1 MPALVTVLIA
11 AFVVLLFLTA
21 PLAVAMGMGATLALA
36 IDGSVPLFVVVQ
48 RIFGG
53 TDSFVLL
60 AIPFYILAG
69 NLMES
74 AGISE
79 RLVNLA
85 RTFVGHIRGSTGMV
99 TVVAEYFFSG
109 ISGSTTADVSA
120 IGSLLIPAMRR
131 AGYRASQAV
140 AIVAAATSM
149 GSLVPPSVG
158 MIVLAAIMEISVGA
172 LFLSGF
178 LPAAVIAL
186 VIMLLIYWQARRSA
200 LPVYKRA
207 SLRELTLALKDASLA
222 LVMPAI
228 IFGGIFSGVTSA
240 TEAGA
245 VACWYALTVGMFIY
259 HTIKPRDLTQI
270 IIKTGLLTGA
280 VMFLVATATIFSWIL
295 VVQQVPQ
302 RLGDLVF
309 SASRSPGVFLA
320 MAILVFMILGGL
332 LEGIPAMIILVPIF
346 APLAQRVGIHPLHFA
361 LVVYTAISVGLF
373 LPPFGIGL
381 LLSSALGE
389 ITMEEATPA
398 FLPFLV
404 ALCAGLALVA
414 AIPWLTLV
422 LPSVFGMSGGS

>member
-1 MPALVTVLIA
+1 MVIVLVVTFALLLIA
-11 AFVVLLFLTA
+11 TA
-21 PLAVAMGMGATLALA
+21 PLAVAMGMGAVVALVWE
-36 IDGSVPLFVVVQ
+36 GQVPLFVVVQ
-48 RIFGG
+48 RMFGG
-53 TDSFVLL
+53 ADSFVLL

-69 NLMES
+69 NLMEA

-79 RLVNLA
+79 RLVNFA
-85 RTFVGHIRGSTGMV
+85 RALVGHIRGSIGMV

-120 IGSLLIPAMRR
+120 IGALLIPAMRR
-131 AGYRASQAV
+131 VGYSAAQAV

-178 LPAAVIAL
+178 LPAAVIAV
-186 VIMLLIYWQARRSA
+186 VIMALIYVQARRND
-200 LPVYKRA
+200 LPVDRRA
-207 SLRELTLALKDASLA
+207 RLGDLARALKQASLA
-222 LVMPAI
+222 LLMPVI
-228 IFGGIFSGVTSA
+228 IFGGIFSGITSA

-245 VACWYALTVGMFIY
+245 IACWYAVVVGLFVYGKIRPSDLL
-259 HTIKPRDLTQI
+259 HLVIKSA
-270 IIKTGLLTGA
+270 LLTGA
-280 VMFLVATATIFSWIL
+280 VMFMVATATIFSWIL

-309 SASRSPGVFLA
+309 SVSREPVMFLA
-320 MAILVFMILGGL
+320 MVALVFMILGGL

-346 APLAQRVGIHPLHFA
+346 ARLAQQVGVHPLHFA
-361 LVVYTAISVGLF
+361 LVAYTAVSIGLF

-389 ITMEEATPA
+389 ISIEKATPA
-398 FLPFLV
+398 FVPYLIALGVGLV
-404 ALCAGLALVA
+404 VIALF
-414 AIPWLTLV
+414 PWLTLV
-422 LPSVFGMSGGS
+422 LPGLFGMAGGR

>member
-1 MPALVTVLIA
+1 MATLLVVAFAALLA
-11 AFVVLLFLTA
+11 MTA
-21 PLAVAMGMGATLALA
+21 PLAIAMGMGSVIALA
-36 IDGSVPLFVVVQ
+36 TDGSVPLFILVQ
-48 RIFGG
+48 RMFGG
-53 TDSFVLL
+53 VDSYVLL

-85 RTFVGHIRGSTGMV
+85 RACVGHIRGSIGMV

-120 IGSLLIPAMRR
+120 IGTLLIPAMRR
-131 AGYRASQAV
+131 AGYTAKQAV

-186 VIMLLIYWQARRSA
+186 VIMLLIYQQAAHAA
-200 LPVYKRA
+200 LPVDQRA
-207 SLRELTLALKDASLA
+207 SLRQLRSALKDASLA
-222 LVMPAI
+222 VLMPLI

-245 VACWYALTVGMFIY
+245 IACWYALVVGVGVY
-259 HTIKPRDLTQI
+259 RTIGIRDLGQI
-270 IIKTGLLTGA
+270 IVKTGLLTGV
-280 VMFLVATATIFSWIL
+280 VMLLVSTATIFSWIL
-295 VVQQVPQ
+295 TVQQVPQ
-302 RLGDLVF
+302 RLGAFAF
-309 SASRSPGVFLA
+309 SLSSSRWIFLA
-320 MAILVFMILGGL
+320 IVILVFMILGGL

-346 APLAQRVGIHPLHFA
+346 APLAKQVGIHPLHFA
-361 LVVYTAISVGLF
+361 LVAYTAISVGLF

-389 ITMEEATPA
+389 ITIEEATPA
-398 FLPFLV
+398 FLPYLIALV
-404 ALCAGLALVA
+404 IGLALVA
-414 AIPWLTLV
+414 ALPWLTLV
-422 LPSVFGMSGGS
+422 LPALFGMKAGG

>member
-1 MPALVTVLIA
+1 MVI
-11 AFVVLLFLTA
+11 VLLVSFSLLLILTA
-21 PLAVAMGMGATLALA
+21 PLAIAMGMGAALAL
-36 IDGSVPLFVVVQ
+36 IWDGQVPLFVVVQ
-48 RIFGG
+48 RMFGG
-53 TDSFVLL
+53 ADSFVLL

-69 NLMES
+69 NLMEA

-79 RLVNLA
+79 RLVSLA
-85 RTFVGHIRGSTGMV
+85 RALVGHIRGSMGIV

-131 AGYRASQAV
+131 VGYSAAHAV

-186 VIMLLIYWQARRSA
+186 VIMALIYVQARRDA
-200 LPVYKRA
+200 LPVDQRA
-207 SLRELTLALKDASLA
+207 RLTDVVQALKQASLA
-222 LVMPAI
+222 LLMPVI
-228 IFGGIFSGVTSA
+228 IFGGIFSGITSA

-245 VACWYALTVGMFIY
+245 IACWYAVVVGLFVY
-259 HTIKPRDLTQI
+259 GTIRLSDLAAL
-270 IIKTGLLTGA
+270 IIKSALLTGA
-280 VMFLVATATIFSWIL
+280 VMFMVATATIFSWIL

-309 SASRSPGVFLA
+309 SVSREPGLFLA
-320 MAILVFMILGGL
+320 MVILVFMVLGGL

-346 APLAQRVGIHPLHFA
+346 ARLAQQVGVHPLHFA
-361 LVVYTAISVGLF
+361 LVAYTAVSIGLF

-389 ITMEEATPA
+389 ISIEKATPA
-398 FLPFLV
+398 FVPYLI
-404 ALCAGLALVA
+404 ALCVGLVVVA
-414 AIPWLTLV
+414 AFPWLTLV
-422 LPSVFGMSGGS
+422 LPALFGMAGNR

>member
-1 MPALVTVLIA
+1 MLSVLLIA
-11 AFVVLLFLTA
+11 FALLLLATA
-21 PLAVAMGMGATLALA
+21 PLAIAMGMGSVAALVWE
-36 IDGSVPLFVVVQ
+36 GQVPLFVVVQ
-48 RIFGG
+48 RMFGG

-69 NLMES
+69 NLMEA

-79 RLVNLA
+79 RLVTLA
-85 RTFVGHIRGSTGMV
+85 RALVGHIRGSMGMV
-99 TVVAEYFFSG
+99 TVVSEYFFSG

-131 AGYRASQAV
+131 VGYEATHAV

-186 VIMLLIYWQARRSA
+186 AIMALIYVQARRTD
-200 LPVYKRA
+200 LPVDRRA
-207 SLRELTLALKDASLA
+207 RVADLIRALRQASLA
-222 LVMPAI
+222 LLMPVI
-228 IFGGIFSGVTSA
+228 IFGGIFSGITSA

-245 VACWYALTVGMFIY
+245 IACWYALVVGVWVY
-259 HTIKPRDLTQI
+259 GTIRVTDLFPI
-270 IIKTGLLTGA
+270 IVKSALLTGA
-280 VMFLVATATIFSWIL
+280 VMFMVAAATIFSWIL

-302 RLGDLVF
+302 RLGQLVF
-309 SASRSPGVFLA
+309 AISGSPALFLA
-320 MAILVFMILGGL
+320 MVVLIFMILGGL

-346 APLAQRVGIHPLHFA
+346 ARLAQQIGVHPLHFA
-361 LVVYTAISVGLF
+361 LVAYTAVNIGLF

-381 LLSSALGE
+381 LLSSALGKISIE
-389 ITMEEATPA
+389 KATPA
-398 FLPFLV
+398 FLPYLV
-404 ALCAGLALVA
+404 VLGVGLVLVA
-414 AIPWLTLV
+414 AFPWLTLV
-422 LPSVFGMSGGS
+422 LPALFGMAGTR

>member
-1 MPALVTVLIA
+1 MVIVLVVTFALLLIA
-11 AFVVLLFLTA
+11 TA
-21 PLAVAMGMGATLALA
+21 PLAVAMGMGAVVALVWE
-36 IDGSVPLFVVVQ
+36 GQVPLFVVVQ
-48 RIFGG
+48 RMFGG
-53 TDSFVLL
+53 ADSFVLL

-69 NLMES
+69 NLMEA

-79 RLVNLA
+79 RLVNFA
-85 RTFVGHIRGSTGMV
+85 RALVGHIRGSMGMV

-131 AGYRASQAV
+131 VGYSAAQAV

-178 LPAAVIAL
+178 LPAAVIAV
-186 VIMLLIYWQARRSA
+186 VIMGLIYVQARRSG
-200 LPVYKRA
+200 LPVDRRA
-207 SLRELTLALKDASLA
+207 RLGDLARALKQASLA
-222 LVMPAI
+222 LLMPVI
-228 IFGGIFSGVTSA
+228 IFGGIFSGITSA

-245 VACWYALTVGMFIY
+245 IACWYAVVVGLFVY
-259 HTIKPRDLTQI
+259 GKIKPSDLPSL
-270 IIKTGLLTGA
+270 IIKSALLTGA
-280 VMFLVATATIFSWIL
+280 VMFMVAAATIFSWIL

-302 RLGDLVF
+302 RLGELVF
-309 SASRSPGVFLA
+309 SVSREPAMFLA
-320 MAILVFMILGGL
+320 MVVLVFMILGGL

-346 APLAQRVGIHPLHFA
+346 ARLAQQVGVHPLHFA
-361 LVVYTAISVGLF
+361 LVAYTAVNIGLF

-389 ITMEEATPA
+389 ISIEKATPA
-398 FLPFLV
+398 FVPYLIALGVGLV
-404 ALCAGLALVA
+404 VIAVF
-414 AIPWLTLV
+414 PWLTLV
-422 LPSVFGMSGGS
+422 LPGLFGMAGGR

>member
-1 MPALVTVLIA
+1 VVIVLLVT
-11 AFVVLLFLTA
+11 FSLLLMATA
-21 PLAVAMGMGATLALA
+21 PLAIAMGMGSAIAL
-36 IDGSVPLFVVVQ
+36 IWDGQVPLFVVVQ
-48 RIFGG
+48 RMFGG

-69 NLMES
+69 NLMDA

-79 RLVNLA
+79 RLVQLA
-85 RTFVGHIRGSTGMV
+85 RALVGHIRGSMGMV

-131 AGYRASQAV
+131 VGYSATQAV
-140 AIVAAATSM
+140 AIIAAATSM

-172 LFLSGF
+172 LFISGF

-186 VIMLLIYWQARRSA
+186 AIMVLIYVQARRTD
-200 LPVYKRA
+200 LPVDRRA
-207 SLRELTLALKDASLA
+207 RLSDLIRAVRQASLA
-222 LVMPAI
+222 LLMPVI
-228 IFGGIFSGVTSA
+228 IFGGIFSGITSA

-245 VACWYALTVGMFIY
+245 IACWYALIVGLWVY
-259 HTIKPRDLTQI
+259 GTIRVADLFPL
-270 IIKTGLLTGA
+270 IIKSALLTGA
-280 VMFLVATATIFSWIL
+280 VMFMVATATIFSWIL

-302 RLGDLVF
+302 RLGDIVF
-309 SASRSPGVFLA
+309 SISSEPMLFLA
-320 MAILVFMILGGL
+320 MIILVFMILGGL

-346 APLAQRVGIHPLHFA
+346 ARLAQQVGVHPLHFA
-361 LVVYTAISVGLF
+361 LVAYTAVSIGLF

-389 ITMEEATPA
+389 ISIEKATPA
-398 FLPFLV
+398 FLPYLIV
-404 ALCAGLALVA
+404 LGIGLLLVA
-414 AIPWLTLV
+414 AFPWLTLA
-422 LPSVFGMSGGS
+422 LPTLFGMAGVR

>member
-1 MPALVTVLIA
+1 MVSVLIA
-11 AFVVLLFLTA
+11 AFVVLLCLTA
-21 PLAVAMGMGATLALA
+21 PLTVAMGMGATIALA

-48 RIFGG
+48 RMFAGA
-53 TDSFVLL
+53 DSFVLL

-85 RTFVGHIRGSTGMV
+85 RAFVGHIRGSIGMV

-109 ISGSTTADVSA
+109 ISGSAMADVSA

-149 GSLVPPSVG
+149 GSLVPPAIA

-172 LFLSGF
+172 LFVSGF
-178 LPAAVIAL
+178 LPAAVSAL
-186 VIMLLIYWQARRSA
+186 VIMLLIYLQARRSA
-200 LPVYKRA
+200 LVVYKRA
-207 SLRELTLALKDASLA
+207 SLRELASALKDASLA
-222 LVMPAI
+222 LLMPVI
-228 IFGGIFSGVTSA
+228 IFGGIFSGIYSA

-245 VACWYALTVGMFIY
+245 IACWYALVVGMFIY
-259 HTIKPRDLTQI
+259 HTIKPRDVLQI
-270 IIKTGLLTGA
+270 IIKAGLMTGTVMLL
-280 VMFLVATATIFSWIL
+280 VSTATIFSWIL
-295 VVQQVPQ
+295 VTQQVPQ

-309 SASRSPGVFLA
+309 SATRSPMFFLA
-320 MAILVFMILGGL
+320 MACLVFMILGGL
-332 LEGIPAMIILVPIF
+332 LEGIPALIILVPIF
-346 APLAQRVGIHPLHFA
+346 APLAQRVDIHPLHFA
-361 LVVYTAISVGLF
+361 IVVYFASQIGLF

-381 LLSSALGE
+381 LLSSALGG
-389 ITMEEATPA
+389 ITIEEATPS

-404 ALCAGLALVA
+404 ALCVGLVLVTA
-414 AIPWLTLV
+414 FPWLTLV
-422 LPSVFGMSGGS
+422 LPSVFGMMSGGR